1 MLIIISKTT
10 CLKNL
15 DFALLLSF
23 RYNSPP
29 RYVSLKF
36 TILDPINRRI
46 SRSYFLPLAPF
57 STSLVHDLDL
67 CIIASGSTVSHGM
80 YLLSWSS
87 SARNDKVLKEKANFL
102 PTQHPRSPMTQI
114 PLFNKMKRKR
124 SDGSPAS
131 PLLECPSPKR
141 RTETMSH
148 VEIPAAE
155 MQRGILPRQ
164 EDQVVRE
171 HDSNQTHQGQ
181 ILNDVEWGLANQSTR
196 LQNRPREAL
205 TQSNFDHHHSDTG
218 RLSKMMTAP
227 AALREAIEA
236 QFSLE
241 ILLKHRELRLIEQEF
256 AKCQIALEQL
266 RRCQFFPYPAS
277 SSTFEAMQAASTG
290 SGAAYGNR
298 APYAPPWG
306 VANGPYTRHYE
317 RWLIPDSAFDDSV
330 ADHAQTPT
338 FGGEFVLERATRG
351 SKAETSVVAGK
362 SRSQRGS
369 NGARLKALP
378 HGYPEPKEEKGP
390 MIVKRSSDGKMVK
403 LVCLDCRRSNFNSA
417 QGFINH
423 CRIAH
428 SRQFLSHDAAIE
440 ASGEEIDMDM
450 EGGLGDS
457 SGSQASASAGLVHP
471 LIRSAL
477 TRPPPADSA
486 TLSSRRKKS
495 QSAAAPKGQ
504 LSTAFASAETI
515 STPCQTGFAM
525 PEHRKTDPVPFN
537 PSPQTPHLS
546 ALFARLGRGGDLNEM
561 VAQAKTS
568 PEIDL
573 SLSSDDEDEQGEV
586 SPTERIGVSQS
597 RSTRGVLRDGHLP
610 ARATISPT
618 PLEPSPTHPSI
629 SSSSCRANPLPS
641 MNGHYGYQSP
651 YHGRNLHQDHEMPI
665 HDSSSPLNLSPN
677 TIESHTAPS
686 LVSDDGDYENTHSES
701 ETPSSGEADDDED
714 HYIHAE
720 VIDHDEMDLG
730 EGSSHAHHLSLGGK
744 PHSPTAGRRSSAM
757 RHPSAI
763 RDEGG
768 EERHVS
774 FASPVRRL
782 RKGSRA
788 KDDCRERTI

>member
-1 MLIIISKTT
+1 M
-10 CLKNL
+10 
-15 DFALLLSF
+15 
-23 RYNSPP
+23 
-29 RYVSLKF
+29 
-36 TILDPINRRI
+36 
-46 SRSYFLPLAPF
+46 
-57 STSLVHDLDL
+57 
-67 CIIASGSTVSHGM
+67 IASGSTVSHGM

-87 SARNDKVLKEKANFL
+87 SARNDKVFKEKANFM
-102 PTQHPRSPMTQI
+102 PTQQQRSPMTEI
-114 PLFNKMKRKR
+114 PLLNKMKRKR

-131 PLLECPSPKR
+131 PLLECPSPKKG
-141 RTETMSH
+141 TETMSH
-148 VEIPAAE
+148 VEIPAAD
-155 MQRGILPRQ
+155 MKKFIVPRQ
-164 EDQVVRE
+164 EDQDDRGP
-171 HDSNQTHQGQ
+171 DSDQTIQCH
-181 ILNDVEWGLANQSTR
+181 ILTNMEWERANESTEFEDR
-196 LQNRPREAL
+196 TPEIL
-205 TQSNFDHHHSDTG
+205 TQSKFDHCDSDTG
-218 RLSKMMTAP
+218 RLHRMMTPP
-227 AALREAIEA
+227 AALRQAIEA

-266 RRCQFFPYPAS
+266 RRCQIFPYPAS
-277 SSTFEAMQAASTG
+277 SSTFEDMQAASTG
-290 SGAAYGNR
+290 SGARYDNW

-317 RWLIPDSAFDDSV
+317 RWLIPDSLFDDSV
-330 ADHAQTPT
+330 ADHIQTPP
-338 FGGEFVLERATRG
+338 FGGDLMPERATRG
-351 SKAETSVVAGK
+351 SKAEMGTVAGK

-369 NGARLKALP
+369 HGARLKALP

-440 ASGEEIDMDM
+440 ASGEEVDLEM
-450 EGGLGDS
+450 EGGFGES

-477 TRPPPADSA
+477 SRTTTADSA
-486 TLSSRRKKS
+486 TSSSRRKKS
-495 QSAAAPKGQ
+495 QPAITPKSQ
-504 LSTAFASAETI
+504 PPTAFSSVQVMA
-515 STPCQTGFAM
+515 TPRRAGFGM
-525 PEHRKTDPVPFN
+525 PDSCKIDPPSFN

-546 ALFARLGRGGDLNEM
+546 ALFARMGRGGDLNEM

-573 SLSSDDEDEQGEV
+573 SLSSDEEDEQEAVASAEQLGA
-586 SPTERIGVSQS
+586 SQS
-597 RSTRGVLRDGHLP
+597 RSTRGVMRGGYLP
-610 ARATISPT
+610 ARAAKSPT
-618 PLEPSPTHPSI
+618 PMERSSPHPGI
-629 SSSSCRANPLPS
+629 SNNSYRADALPG
-641 MNGHYGYQSP
+641 MNGHYGCQSP
-651 YHGRNLHQDHEMPI
+651 YHSRDHHQDHDMSM
-665 HDSSSPLNLSPN
+665 HDHPSPLNLSPN

-701 ETPSSGEADDDED
+701 EAPSSGEADDDED

-730 EGSSHAHHLSLGGK
+730 EGSSHDHHLSLGGK
-744 PHSPTAGRRSSAM
+744 PHNPVAGRRSSAM

-763 RDEGG
+763 RDEAG
-768 EERHVS
+768 ENRHVS

-782 RKGSRA
+782 RRGSRA
-788 KDDCRERTI
+788 KDDA

>member
-1 MLIIISKTT
+1 M
-10 CLKNL
+10 
-15 DFALLLSF
+15 
-23 RYNSPP
+23 
-29 RYVSLKF
+29 
-36 TILDPINRRI
+36 
-46 SRSYFLPLAPF
+46 
-57 STSLVHDLDL
+57 
-67 CIIASGSTVSHGM
+67 IASGSKVSHGM

-87 SARNDKVLKEKANFL
+87 SARNDKVSKEKANIM
-102 PTQHPRSPMTQI
+102 PTQQQRAPMTQI

-124 SDGSPAS
+124 SDSSPAS
-131 PLLECPSPKR
+131 PLLECPSSKR

-155 MQRGILPRQ
+155 LQRGILPRQ
-164 EDQVVRE
+164 EDQYHRGS
-171 HDSNQTHQGQ
+171 DSNQKHQGQ
-181 ILNDVEWGLANQSTR
+181 ILNEMQWERANQSPH
-196 LQNRPREAL
+196 LQNRPSDKL
-205 TQSNFDHHHSDTG
+205 THSNFDYHVSDTG
-218 RLSKMMTAP
+218 PLSKTMTAP
-227 AALREAIEA
+227 AALCEAIEA

-266 RRCQFFPYPAS
+266 RRCQIFPYPAL
-277 SSTFEAMQAASTG
+277 SSTLEGMQAASTG
-290 SGAAYGNR
+290 SGAAYDNR

-330 ADHAQTPT
+330 ADHTQTPT
-338 FGGEFVLERATRG
+338 FGGDFVLERATRG
-351 SKAETSVVAGK
+351 SKAEKGSVAGK

-369 NGARLKALP
+369 NSARLKALP

-440 ASGEEIDMDM
+440 ASGEEVDMDM
-450 EGGLGDS
+450 EGGLGES

-477 TRPPPADSA
+477 AQPTPADSA

-504 LSTAFASAETI
+504 LPTALSSPEAI
-515 STPCQTGFAM
+515 STPCRAGFGM

-546 ALFARLGRGGDLNEM
+546 ALFARMGRGGDLNEM

-573 SLSSDDEDEQGEV
+573 SLSSDDEDEQEEV
-586 SPTERIGVSQS
+586 SPAEQIGASQS
-597 RSTRGVLRDGHLP
+597 RSTRGVVQGGYLP
-610 ARATISPT
+610 TCVTISPA
-618 PLEPSPTHPSI
+618 PLERSPIHQRI
-629 SSSSCRANPLPS
+629 SSNSYRANPLPS

-651 YHGRNLHQDHEMPI
+651 YHGRNHHQDPEMPM
-665 HDSSSPLNLSPN
+665 HDNASPFNLSPN

-720 VIDHDEMDLG
+720 MIDHDEMDLG

-768 EERHVS
+768 EDRHVS

-788 KDDCRERTI
+788 KDDA

>member
-1 MLIIISKTT
+1 
-10 CLKNL
+10 
-15 DFALLLSF
+15 
-23 RYNSPP
+23 
-29 RYVSLKF
+29 
-36 TILDPINRRI
+36 
-46 SRSYFLPLAPF
+46 
-57 STSLVHDLDL
+57 
-67 CIIASGSTVSHGM
+67 
-80 YLLSWSS
+80 
-87 SARNDKVLKEKANFL
+87 
-102 PTQHPRSPMTQI
+102 
-114 PLFNKMKRKR
+114 
-124 SDGSPAS
+124 
-131 PLLECPSPKR
+131 
-141 RTETMSH
+141 MSH

-155 MQRGILPRQ
+155 AQRVFL
-164 EDQVVRE
+164 
-171 HDSNQTHQGQ
+171 SHQGDQ
-181 ILNDVEWGLANQSTR
+181 ADRESKSVQTEEGLILTDAEWDRANESTH
-196 LQNRPREAL
+196 LQNRPPEQL
-205 TQSNFDHHHSDTG
+205 TQSIFDHHDSNVG
-218 RLSKMMTAP
+218 RLPKLMTAP

-266 RRCQFFPYPAS
+266 RRCLIFPYPAS
-277 SSTFEAMQAASTG
+277 LATFEGMQAASTG
-290 SGAAYGNR
+290 SGAAYDNR

-330 ADHAQTPT
+330 ANHIQTPT
-338 FGGEFVLERATRG
+338 FGGEFVPERATRG
-351 SKAETSVVAGK
+351 SKAEKGTVAGK

-440 ASGEEIDMDM
+440 ASGEEVDMDM
-450 EGGLGDS
+450 EGGLGES

-477 TRPPPADSA
+477 ARPTPVDSA
-486 TLSSRRKKS
+486 TSSSRRKKS

-504 LSTAFASAETI
+504 LPLPLHHAQGS
-515 STPCQTGFAM
+515 STPRRTSFGM
-525 PEHRKTDPVPFN
+525 PEHHQTNPVSFN

-546 ALFARLGRGGDLNEM
+546 ALFARLGRGGDLNTM

-573 SLSSDDEDEQGEV
+573 SLSSDEEDEQEEV
-586 SPTERIGVSQS
+586 SPAKLPGASQS
-597 RSTRGVLRDGHLP
+597 RSTRGVVQGGCLP
-610 ARATISPT
+610 ALATMSPT
-618 PLEPSPTHPSI
+618 MLERSPTRPGV
-629 SSSSCRANPLPS
+629 SSNSYKVDPLPS
-641 MNGHYGYQSP
+641 MNRHYAYQSP
-651 YHGRNLHQDHEMPI
+651 YHGRDHHQDHDMPL
-665 HDSSSPLNLSPN
+665 HDNASPLNLSPN

-730 EGSSHAHHLSLGGK
+730 EGSSHDHHLNLGGK
-744 PHSPTAGRRSSAM
+744 PHGPPGGRRSSAM

-763 RDEGG
+763 RDEAG
-768 EERHVS
+768 EDRHVS

-782 RKGSRA
+782 RKGSRT
-788 KDDCRERTI
+788 KDNT

>member
-1 MLIIISKTT
+1 M
-10 CLKNL
+10 
-15 DFALLLSF
+15 
-23 RYNSPP
+23 
-29 RYVSLKF
+29 
-36 TILDPINRRI
+36 
-46 SRSYFLPLAPF
+46 
-57 STSLVHDLDL
+57 
-67 CIIASGSTVSHGM
+67 
-80 YLLSWSS
+80 
-87 SARNDKVLKEKANFL
+87 
-102 PTQHPRSPMTQI
+102 PTQQHRSPMTQI
-114 PLFNKMKRKR
+114 PLLNKTKRKR
-124 SDGSPAS
+124 SDGSPSS
-131 PLLECPSPKR
+131 PLLEAPSPKR

-155 MQRGILPRQ
+155 MQRFFLPHQ
-164 EDQVVRE
+164 EDQGDRE
-171 HDSNQTHQGQ
+171 PEPDQTNHGQ
-181 ILNDVEWGLANQSTR
+181 TLTGMEWERANESVH
-196 LQNRPREAL
+196 LQKCPPEKH
-205 TQSNFDHHHSDTG
+205 TQTKLDHHHSDTG
-218 RLSKMMTAP
+218 RLSNILTAP
-227 AALREAIEA
+227 VALREAIEA

-266 RRCQFFPYPAS
+266 RRCQVFPYPAT
-277 SSTFEAMQAASTG
+277 SSTYKGMQAASTG
-290 SGAAYGNR
+290 SGAAYDNR

-330 ADHAQTPT
+330 ADHIQTPT
-338 FGGEFVLERATRG
+338 FGGDFVPERATRG
-351 SKAETSVVAGK
+351 SKAEKGTVAGK

-369 NGARLKALP
+369 NVARLKALP

-428 SRQFLSHDAAIE
+428 SRQFLSHDAAIQ
-440 ASGEEIDMDM
+440 ASGEEVDMDM
-450 EGGLGDS
+450 EGGLGES

-477 TRPPPADSA
+477 ACTTPADSA
-486 TLSSRRKKS
+486 SSSTRRKKS
-495 QSAAAPKGQ
+495 QVTASPTGQPPTASSSAH
-504 LSTAFASAETI
+504 SM
-515 STPCQTGFAM
+515 STPCRTGLGM
-525 PEHRKTDPVPFN
+525 LEHHKTDSLPFN
-537 PSPQTPHLS
+537 PSPRTPHLS

-573 SLSSDDEDEQGEV
+573 SLSSDEEDEQEDV
-586 SPTERIGVSQS
+586 SRTEQPGATQS
-597 RSTRGVLRDGHLP
+597 RSTRGVVQGGHLHV
-610 ARATISPT
+610 RATKSPA
-618 PLEPSPTHPSI
+618 PLERLPTHSGISSNSYREPSI
-629 SSSSCRANPLPS
+629 NR
-641 MNGHYGYQSP
+641 HYGYQSQ
-651 YHGRNLHQDHEMPI
+651 YHSHDNPHRDHDMAV
-665 HDSSSPLNLSPN
+665 HDNASPLNLSPN

-701 ETPSSGEADDDED
+701 EAPSSAEADDDED

-730 EGSSHAHHLSLGGK
+730 EGSSHHHHLSLGGK
-744 PHSPTAGRRSSAM
+744 PHGPAGGRRSSAM

-763 RDEGG
+763 RDEAG
-768 EERHVS
+768 EDRHVS

-782 RKGSRA
+782 RKGPKA
-788 KDDCRERTI
+788 QDEV

>member
-1 MLIIISKTT
+1 
-10 CLKNL
+10 
-15 DFALLLSF
+15 
-23 RYNSPP
+23 
-29 RYVSLKF
+29 
-36 TILDPINRRI
+36 
-46 SRSYFLPLAPF
+46 
-57 STSLVHDLDL
+57 
-67 CIIASGSTVSHGM
+67 M

-87 SARNDKVLKEKANFL
+87 SARNDKVAKEKANFM
-102 PTQHPRSPMTQI
+102 PAQEQQSSMTQI
-114 PLFNKMKRKR
+114 PLLNKMKRKR

-131 PLLECPSPKR
+131 PLLEYPSPKR

-148 VEIPAAE
+148 VEIPATETQKA
-155 MQRGILPRQ
+155 ILPRQ
-164 EDQVVRE
+164 EDQADTE
-171 HDSNQTHQGQ
+171 SDPDQTNQGHILTEMEWKRINGSTH
-181 ILNDVEWGLANQSTR
+181 
-196 LQNRPREAL
+196 LQNRLPEML
-205 TQSNFDHHHSDTG
+205 TQRNFDHHDSDTS
-218 RLSKMMTAP
+218 RLPKTMTAP

-266 RRCQFFPYPAS
+266 RRCQIFPYPAS
-277 SSTFEAMQAASTG
+277 SSTFEGMQAASTG
-290 SGAAYGNR
+290 SGAAYDNR

-330 ADHAQTPT
+330 ADHKQTPT
-338 FGGEFVLERATRG
+338 CGGEFVPERATRG
-351 SKAETSVVAGK
+351 SKAEKGIVAGK

-440 ASGEEIDMDM
+440 ASGEEVDMDM
-450 EGGLGDS
+450 EGGLGES

-477 TRPPPADSA
+477 ARTTPADS
-486 TLSSRRKKS
+486 TTSSSRRKKP
-495 QSAAAPKGQ
+495 QSAATPKDQ
-504 LSTAFASAETI
+504 LPIAFSSAQAM
-515 STPCQTGFAM
+515 STPRPTDFGM
-525 PEHRKTDPVPFN
+525 PKHPGTDPVPFN

-546 ALFARLGRGGDLNEM
+546 ALFARVGRGGNLNDM

-573 SLSSDDEDEQGEV
+573 SLSSDEEDEQEEV
-586 SPTERIGVSQS
+586 SPTEKPGGPQS
-597 RSTRGVLRDGHLP
+597 RSTRGVVQGRYPP
-610 ARATISPT
+610 ARATKSPT
-618 PLEPSPTHPSI
+618 PLERSPTHLGVSN
-629 SSSSCRANPLPS
+629 SLYKADLLPT
-641 MNGHYGYQSP
+641 MNEHYSYQSP
-651 YHGRNLHQDHEMPI
+651 YHSRDQQQDHGMPI
-665 HDSSSPLNLSPN
+665 HGNASPLNLSPN

-720 VIDHDEMDLG
+720 VIDHDEMDMG
-730 EGSSHAHHLSLGGK
+730 EGSSHDHHLSLGGK
-744 PHSPTAGRRSSAM
+744 PRGPAAGRRSSAL

-763 RDEGG
+763 RDEAG
-768 EERHVS
+768 EDRHVS

-782 RKGSRA
+782 GKGSRA
-788 KDDCRERTI
+788 KDDV

>member
-1 MLIIISKTT
+1 M
-10 CLKNL
+10 
-15 DFALLLSF
+15 
-23 RYNSPP
+23 
-29 RYVSLKF
+29 
-36 TILDPINRRI
+36 
-46 SRSYFLPLAPF
+46 
-57 STSLVHDLDL
+57 
-67 CIIASGSTVSHGM
+67 
-80 YLLSWSS
+80 
-87 SARNDKVLKEKANFL
+87 
-102 PTQHPRSPMTQI
+102 PTQQQRSPMTQI

-124 SDGSPAS
+124 SDSSLAS
-131 PLLECPSPKR
+131 SLLECSSPKR

-155 MQRGILPRQ
+155 LPRATVPRQ
-164 EDQVVRE
+164 EDQTDWE
-171 HDSNQTHQGQ
+171 PDSEQTDQRQ
-181 ILNDVEWGLANQSTR
+181 VLTEMEWERANGNTLLR
-196 LQNRPREAL
+196 NRPTEKLA
-205 TQSNFDHHHSDTG
+205 QSNFNHHDGDVS
-218 RLSKMMTAP
+218 RLPKTTTTP

-266 RRCQFFPYPAS
+266 RRCQIFPYPAS
-277 SSTFEAMQAASTG
+277 SSKFEGKQAASTG
-290 SGAAYGNR
+290 SSAAYDKR

-306 VANGPYTRHYE
+306 VANGPYTRHYQ
-317 RWLIPDSAFDDSV
+317 RWLIPDSAFDDSIV
-330 ADHAQTPT
+330 DHFQTPT
-338 FGGEFVLERATRG
+338 FGSEFMPERATRA
-351 SKAETSVVAGK
+351 SKAEKYTVSSK
-362 SRSQRGS
+362 SRSQRSS

-450 EGGLGDS
+450 EGGLGES

-477 TRPPPADSA
+477 ARTTPTDSA
-486 TLSSRRKKS
+486 TSSSRRKKS
-495 QSAAAPKGQ
+495 HSAATPKGQ
-504 LSTAFASAETI
+504 LSIAFSSGQAI
-515 STPCQTGFAM
+515 STPYRTGFGM
-525 PEHRKTDPVPFN
+525 PEHRKTDLVPFY

-546 ALFARLGRGGDLNEM
+546 ALFARMNRGGDLNEM

-573 SLSSDDEDEQGEV
+573 SLSSDEEDEQEEV
-586 SPTERIGVSQS
+586 SPAKQLGASQS
-597 RSTRGVLRDGHLP
+597 RSTRGVVQGGYRP
-610 ARATISPT
+610 ARATKSPT
-618 PLEPSPTHPSI
+618 LLERSTTHPGT
-629 SSSSCRANPLPS
+629 SSSSYSAEPLPS
-641 MNGHYGYQSP
+641 MNGYDGYQP
-651 YHGRNLHQDHEMPI
+651 PCHGRDHHSD
-665 HDSSSPLNLSPN
+665 HDMSMHDNASPLNLSPN

-730 EGSSHAHHLSLGGK
+730 EGGSHDHHLNLGGK
-744 PHSPTAGRRSSAM
+744 PHSPAAGRRSSAM

-763 RDEGG
+763 RDDAG
-768 EERHVS
+768 EDRHVS

-788 KDDCRERTI
+788 KDNA

>member
-1 MLIIISKTT
+1 M
-10 CLKNL
+10 
-15 DFALLLSF
+15 
-23 RYNSPP
+23 
-29 RYVSLKF
+29 
-36 TILDPINRRI
+36 
-46 SRSYFLPLAPF
+46 
-57 STSLVHDLDL
+57 
-67 CIIASGSTVSHGM
+67 SHGM

-87 SARNDKVLKEKANFL
+87 SARIDKVLKEKANFM
-102 PTQHPRSPMTQI
+102 PTQQQRSPMTQI
-114 PLFNKMKRKR
+114 PLFNKTKRKR
-124 SDGSPAS
+124 SDGSPVS

-155 MQRGILPRQ
+155 TQRVILPRQ
-164 EDQVVRE
+164 EDQV
-171 HDSNQTHQGQ
+171 DSEAVPDQAFHGQTLTE
-181 ILNDVEWGLANQSTR
+181 IKWERANESDHRQH
-196 LQNRPREAL
+196 RPRQRL
-205 TQSNFDHHHSDTG
+205 TQSNFGHHDSDTS
-218 RLSKMMTAP
+218 RLPNMTTAP
-227 AALREAIEA
+227 AALHEAIEA

-266 RRCQFFPYPAS
+266 RRCQICPYPAS
-277 SSTFEAMQAASTG
+277 SSMFEGMQAASTG
-290 SGAAYGNR
+290 SGAAYDNR

-317 RWLIPDSAFDDSV
+317 RWLIPDPAFDDSV
-330 ADHAQTPT
+330 ADHIQTPT
-338 FGGEFVLERATRG
+338 FGGEFVPERATRG
-351 SKAETSVVAGK
+351 SKAEKGTVAGK

-440 ASGEEIDMDM
+440 ASGEEVDMDV
-450 EGGLGDS
+450 EGGLGES
-457 SGSQASASAGLVHP
+457 SGSQISASAGLVHP

-477 TRPPPADSA
+477 ARTTPASS
-486 TLSSRRKKS
+486 TTSSSRRKKS
-495 QSAAAPKGQ
+495 HSATTADIQ
-504 LSTAFASAETI
+504 LPTALSSAQTI
-515 STPCQTGFAM
+515 STPRRTGFGVPGHEETA
-525 PEHRKTDPVPFN
+525 PVPFN

-546 ALFARLGRGGDLNEM
+546 ALFARIGRGGDLDEM
-561 VAQAKTS
+561 VAQAKTT

-573 SLSSDDEDEQGEV
+573 TLSSDEEDEQEEP
-586 SPTERIGVSQS
+586 SPAEQPVASQS
-597 RSTRGVLRDGHLP
+597 RSTRGVMRGGYLP
-610 ARATISPT
+610 ARAATSPT
-618 PLEPSPTHPSI
+618 PLERSPVQPGI
-629 SSSSCRANPLPS
+629 SYCADPLS
-641 MNGHYGYQSP
+641 RMSGNYGYQSP
-651 YHGRNLHQDHEMPI
+651 YHGGDHHPDHDMLI
-665 HDSSSPLNLSPN
+665 HDNASPLNLSPN

-730 EGSSHAHHLSLGGK
+730 EGSSHDHHLSLGGK
-744 PHSPTAGRRSSAM
+744 PRSPAAGRRSSAM

-763 RDEGG
+763 RDEAV
-768 EERHVS
+768 EDRHVS

-782 RKGSRA
+782 RKGSRP
-788 KDDCRERTI
+788 KDDA